1 MRRTAG
7 ESKIQ
12 NTFTK
17 PTTDFATYKALEW
30 QPTGLKSTIER
41 FRRRILL
48 HMCGHQQASKPP
60 LLLRF
65 DKLLRQFDRR
75 MPMTYVSFLRHVDAL
90 LSGISLQQ
98 QILPAGIPIAHSNKA
113 LHVDLSSRSSRDLC
127 ELDLSLPQID
137 RKAHFLQSI
146 LQGRPLLASEFLV
159 ARQNFT
165 KS

>member
-1 MRRTAG
+1 
-7 ESKIQ
+7 
-12 NTFTK
+12 
-17 PTTDFATYKALEW
+17 
-30 QPTGLKSTIER
+30 
-41 FRRRILL
+41 
-48 HMCGHQQASKPP
+48 
-60 LLLRF
+60 
-65 DKLLRQFDRR
+65 
-75 MPMTYVSFLRHVDAL
+75 MTYVSFLRHVDAL

-98 QILPAGIPIAHSNKA
+98 QIDLTGRNSYANKA

>member
-1 MRRTAG
+1 MATNRIEEHDRTVPKAHPTVHVWSST
-7 ESKIQ
+7 SKQ
-12 NTFTK
+12 A
-17 PTTDFATYKALEW
+17 ATSLA
-30 QPTGLKSTIER
+30 
-41 FRRRILL
+41 
-48 HMCGHQQASKPP
+48 
-60 LLLRF
+60 
-65 DKLLRQFDRR
+65 LRQLSIERR

-113 LHVDLSSRSSRDLC
+113 LHVNLSSRSSRDLC